1 MASSPPAR
9 PRWPERTRG
18 AQSPDQLTRFA
29 LPLNGMRFSV
39 HTTGTLPHG
48 LWPSGDGSRIC
59 VGLENADEVA
69 VIDTGSNKV
78 ITNVPIGQGPQGV
91 AYVPNAV
98 RDGRESSNLEPLL
111 DGVYRSIVQEIP

>member
-1 MASSPPAR
+1 MH
-9 PRWPERTRG
+9 TNRG
-18 AQSPDQLTRFA
+18 AICLHHGRRAQRGEG
-29 LPLNGMRFSV
+29 LPHDGLCAGRDIS
-39 HTTGTLPHG
+39 TGTLPHG

-98 RDGRESSNLEPLL
+98 RDGREFLKS
-111 DGVYRSIVQEIP
+111 